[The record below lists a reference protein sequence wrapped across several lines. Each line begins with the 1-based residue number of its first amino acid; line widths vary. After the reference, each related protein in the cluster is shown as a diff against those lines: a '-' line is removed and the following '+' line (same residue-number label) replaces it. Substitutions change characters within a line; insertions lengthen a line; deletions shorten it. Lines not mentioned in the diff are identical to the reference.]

1 MKRGINMKNLIGKEL
16 IDFEVQ
22 AYHEGDFKTVTQEDV
37 LGKWGVFFFYPADFT
52 FVCPTELADVADNY
66 EEFKKIG
73 CEIYSVSEDTHFVH
87 KAWADTTDT
96 IKGLP
101 YPMLG
106 DPAGVLAKFFGVLVK
121 EEGQAL
127 RGTFVVDPDG
137 VIKVYEIHDMGI
149 GRNAEELLRK
159 VQAAQFVR
167 EHGDQV
173 CPAKWK
179 PGEDTLTPS
188 LDLVGKL

>member
-22 AYHEGDFKTVTQEDV
+22 AYHEGDFKTVTKEDV

>member
-1 MKRGINMKNLIGKEL
+1 
-16 IDFEVQ
+16 
-22 AYHEGDFKTVTQEDV
+22 
-37 LGKWGVFFFYPADFT
+37 
-52 FVCPTELADVADNY
+52 
-66 EEFKKIG
+66 
-73 CEIYSVSEDTHFVH
+73 
-87 KAWADTTDT
+87 
-96 IKGLP
+96 
-101 YPMLG
+101 MLG
-106 DPAGVLAKFFGVLVK
+106 DPAGVLARFFGVLVK